1 MEILVKNGLLVTFDS
16 INSVLKDSAVC
27 IVDDRIEAIGK
38 TSELIAE
45 SGDVDKIIDAKG
57 RVVMPGMI
65 CGHMH
70 FYSAFA
76 RGMSLRESPHGFL
89 EILDK
94 LWWKLDK
101 TLLKEDAY
109 YSALL
114 GYIDAVKSGTTTVI
128 DHHAS
133 PSYVT
138 GSLDEIEKAGREL
151 GVRSCLCYETTNRNG
166 KDEAIEGLKEN
177 ERFIKK
183 CDSSDDMMKGLVGLH
198 ASFTLD
204 DEELEEASKLVQKHS
219 TGVHVHVCEDK
230 ADLEDSL
237 KNYGITVVERL
248 DKFNLLTSKSVLAHC
263 VHIMDKD
270 YPLLTRTGSNIVHNP
285 RSNMNNAVGSLN
297 VFKLQENGLKFGLG
311 TDGMSADM
319 KDELLV
325 ANLIHKHVQQD
336 NRVGTGEVYEALF
349 KTNPLIVK
357 KIFGVEVGALEVG
370 KKADVLVTD
379 YVAPTPLT
387 ENNVLGHVLF
397 GIVNSQIRTTIIN
410 GRICMEERVIPGIDE
425 RVIAEKCEEL
435 AVKAWSRLYE

>member
-1 MEILVKNGLLVTFDS
+1 MNILIKNGVIVTFDS
-16 INSVLKDSAVC
+16 SNRVVKDGAVY
-27 IVDDRIEAIGK
+27 IVDDIIEMVGK
-38 TSELIAE
+38 T
-45 SGDVDKIIDAKG
+45 GDIQPETDGADKIIDARG
-57 RVVMPGMI
+57 RVVMPGLI
-65 CGHMH
+65 CAHMH

-76 RGMSLRESPHGFL
+76 RGMTLKDSPHGFL

-101 TLLKEDAY
+101 TLLKEDTY

-133 PSYVT
+133 PSYIT
-138 GSLDEIEKAGREL
+138 GSLDEIERASHEI

-177 ERFIKK
+177 ERFLKK
-183 CDSSDDMMKGLVGLH
+183 SESSDGMVKGLVGLH

-204 DEELEEASKLVQKHS
+204 DEDLEEASKLVQKYDA
-219 TGVHVHVCEDK
+219 GVHVHVCEDK
-230 ADLEDSL
+230 ADLDDAL
-237 KNYGITVVERL
+237 DKYGMTVVERL
-248 DKFNLLTSKSVLAHC
+248 DKFDLLTSKSVLAHC
-263 VHIMDKD
+263 VHITEKD
-270 YPLLTRTGSNIVHNP
+270 YPLLARKVSNIVHNP
-285 RSNMNNAVGSLN
+285 RSNMNNAVGSLDI
-297 VFKLQENGLKFGLG
+297 FKLLKNGLKFGLG

-319 KDELLV
+319 KDEIIV

-370 KKADVLVTD
+370 KKADVLITD
-379 YVAPTPLT
+379 YIAPTPLT
-387 ENNVLGHVLF
+387 ESNVLGHVLF
-397 GIVNSQIRTTIIN
+397 GIVNSHITTTIIN
-410 GRICMEERVIPGIDE
+410 GKVCMENKVITIINE
-425 RVIAEKCEEL
+425 QNIALKCQEL
-435 AVKAWSRLYE
+435 AVEAWNRLYD